1 MKVFRL
7 RHKQYKGDVVFGLP
21 SPYNTT
27 VGEKKINELFS
38 KMKPWTHA
46 VPYYKKSKFSFV
58 SSNAILTFLNNIS
71 KLTEEE
77 FNDIDNNFYVEI
89 YDVETWSSGL
99 SKFLCTYFD
108 DEIIPD
114 TYDTITIKELLGWT
128 YKIIYQDPV
137 PKSDINL
144 SKTSYYS
151 TVKTYY

>member
-7 RHKQYKGDVVFGLP
+7 RHKKYKGDVVFGLP
-21 SPYNTT
+21 SPYNES

-58 SSNAILTFLNNIS
+58 SSNAILTFLNNG
-71 KLTEEE
+71 KFTEEE
-77 FNDIDNNFYVEI
+77 LNDVNNSFYVEI
-89 YDVETWSSGL
+89 YEVEIWSAGL

-114 TYDTITIKELLGWT
+114 TYDTITIKELINWT
-128 YKIIYQDPV
+128 YKTVYQDPV
-137 PKSDINL
+137 PKADINL

-151 TVKTYY
+151 DVKLYY